1 MAKTVK
7 NNLIKKIHMVLSMG
21 KLAGLTN
28 TEQLRKDFNNRILNI
43 EKDLI
48 ITEKIINK
56 IMKDI
61 NEDNISGY
69 NLENEIKKL
78 ENNTNAF

>member
-1 MAKTVK
+1 LHV
-7 NNLIKKIHMVLSMG
+7 IKY
-21 KLAGLTN
+21 
-28 TEQLRKDFNNRILNI
+28 FNNRILNI